1 MQSHKTISH
10 QSPNLRA
17 NPLFDI
23 EPPPNLN
30 DVPDTVPTKRMLSWA
45 KNSTLYR
52 LQRQIM
58 SEQQL
63 ATAIKRKA
71 QKKFEGITP
80 EQVQALADA
89 AVKIGYDL
97 KALDDEVFAGI
108 TTRNAVR
115 NGKSRRMIAHKLS
128 IKGVASETAAVAL
141 DEADDLY
148 AAVVFARKRA
158 FGPFRRV
165 DLDEKRHGKEMSS
178 FARSGFSF
186 DIGKKVF
193 AMSFEDAEEVLANG
207 P

>member
-1 MQSHKTISH
+1 
-10 QSPNLRA
+10 
-17 NPLFDI
+17 
-23 EPPPNLN
+23 
-30 DVPDTVPTKRMLSWA
+30 
-45 KNSTLYR
+45 
-52 LQRQIM
+52 M

-63 ATAIKRKA
+63 ANAIKRKA
-71 QKKFEGITP
+71 QTKFEGITP
-80 EQVQALADA
+80 EQVLALAA
-89 AVKIGYDL
+89 EAVKIGYDL
-97 KALDDEVFAGI
+97 KALDDEAFAGI

-115 NGKSRRMIAHKLS
+115 NGKSRRMIAQKLS

-165 DLDEKRHGKEMSS
+165 DLDEKRHGKEMSA

>member
-1 MQSHKTISH
+1 
-10 QSPNLRA
+10 
-17 NPLFDI
+17 
-23 EPPPNLN
+23 
-30 DVPDTVPTKRMLSWA
+30 MLSWA

-63 ATAIKRKA
+63 ANAIKRKA
-71 QKKFEGITP
+71 QTKFEGITP
-80 EQVQALADA
+80 EQVQALAA
-89 AVKIGYDL
+89 EALKIGYDL
-97 KALDDEVFAGI
+97 KALDDEAFAGI

-115 NGKSRRMIAHKLS
+115 NGKSRRMIAQKLS

-165 DLDEKRHGKEMSS
+165 DLDEKRHGKEMSA

-193 AMSFEDAEEVLANG
+193 AMTFEDAEEVLANG